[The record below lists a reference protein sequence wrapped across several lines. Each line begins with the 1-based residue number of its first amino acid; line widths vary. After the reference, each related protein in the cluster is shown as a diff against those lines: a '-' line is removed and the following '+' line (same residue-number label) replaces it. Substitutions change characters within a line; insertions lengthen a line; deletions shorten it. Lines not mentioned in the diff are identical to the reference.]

1 MQNAKRQQLF
11 GKHCKLRK
19 KSIDFNWSIKKDLD
33 VGSRAISSE
42 IGGKKQTKEL
52 SMCKIFINLEH
63 QK

>member
-42 IGGKKQTKEL
+42 IGEKNRQR
-52 SMCKIFINLEH
+52 N
-63 QK
+63 